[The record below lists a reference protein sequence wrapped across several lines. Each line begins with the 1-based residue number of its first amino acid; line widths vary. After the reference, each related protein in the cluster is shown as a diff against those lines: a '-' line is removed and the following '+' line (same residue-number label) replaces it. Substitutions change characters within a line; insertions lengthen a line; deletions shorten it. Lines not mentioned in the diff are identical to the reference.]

1 MDSNKANGEET
12 AHCLILP
19 YPIQGHINPILQFA
33 KRLSHK
39 SLKITLALT
48 RFMILKTKG
57 LSGGSISIGS
67 ISDGFDEG
75 GRAQAKTHEEYMA
88 RFQQVGQQTLTELLQ
103 ALADSGS
110 PVDCVVYDPFIPWVL
125 DLAKG
130 FGLLAAAFFTQS
142 CAVDS
147 IYYHVY
153 SGELKPPL
161 QRGEVVVVPGLPPL
175 RPEEMPSFIYVH
187 GSYPS
192 AFEMVRNQFQNI
204 DKADWIFVNTF
215 HKLEEE
221 VINYMSRTWRVK
233 AIGPTIPSM
242 YLDKRLQDD
251 KEYGLNVFNPTT
263 NVCTNWL
270 SQKQPKSVIY
280 ISFGSLAQLSIEQT
294 QELARALTTLN
305 KHFLWVVR
313 SSELAKLPKNF
324 SEETSEKGLI
334 VSWCQQLEVLAHHA
348 VGCFVTHCGWNS
360 TLEGLSLG
368 VPMVAMPQWTDQST
382 NAKFV
387 VDVWRVGVW
396 ARADETG
403 LVREGE
409 ICRCI
414 EHVMEGD
421 GEEIRG
427 NANKWKEMARE
438 AVDEGGSSDRNIGE
452 FVSTLMSCSKGV
464 S

>member
-1 MDSNKANGEET
+1 MDAKRANANER

-19 YPIQGHINPILQFA
+19 YPSQGHINPMLQFA

-39 SLKITLALT
+39 RLKITLALT
-48 RFMILKTKG
+48 RFLLKTIKG

-75 GRAQAKTHEEYMA
+75 GRAQAKTHEEYLA
-88 RFQQVGQQTLTELLQ
+88 RFQQVGRETLMELLQ

-130 FGLLAAAFFTQS
+130 SGLLAAPFFTQS
-142 CAVDS
+142 CSVVS
-147 IYYHVY
+147 IYHRVY
-153 SGELKPPL
+153 CGELKVPV
-161 QRGEVVVVPGLPPL
+161 RGSEVVVVPGLPPL
-175 RPEEMPSFIYVH
+175 RPEEIPSFIDVH
-187 GSYPS
+187 GSYPL
-192 AFEMVRNQFQNI
+192 AFQLATNQFQNI

-215 HKLEEE
+215 YELEEE
-221 VINYMSRTWRVK
+221 VINCMSRTWKVK

-251 KEYGLNVFNPTT
+251 KEYGLNVFKPTT

-280 ISFGSLAQLSIEQT
+280 ISFGSLAQLSVEQT
-294 QELARALTTLN
+294 EELAQALTTLN
-305 KHFLWVVR
+305 KPFLWVVR

-324 SEETSEKGLI
+324 SEETIEKGLI
-334 VSWCQQLEVLAHHA
+334 VSWCQQLEVLAHDA

-368 VPMVAMPQWTDQST
+368 VPMVAMPQWIDQST

-387 VDVWRVGVW
+387 ADVWRVGVW
-396 ARADETG
+396 ARADEKG
-403 LVREGE
+403 LAREGE
-409 ICRCI
+409 ICRSI
-414 EHVMEGD
+414 NHVMGGD
-421 GEEIRG
+421 GEEIRE
-427 NANKWKEMARE
+427 NATKWKEMARD
-438 AVDEGGSSDRNIGE
+438 AVDEGGSSDRSIEE
-452 FVSTLMSCSKGV
+452 FVSTLASA
-464 S
+464 